1 MNIKI
6 PDEYIEELF
15 EEHNVDIDLDDIGT
29 YIDIQVELS
38 ERVRGQL
45 DNIMFPEKETNN
57 VRAALND

>member
-57 VRAALND
+57 V